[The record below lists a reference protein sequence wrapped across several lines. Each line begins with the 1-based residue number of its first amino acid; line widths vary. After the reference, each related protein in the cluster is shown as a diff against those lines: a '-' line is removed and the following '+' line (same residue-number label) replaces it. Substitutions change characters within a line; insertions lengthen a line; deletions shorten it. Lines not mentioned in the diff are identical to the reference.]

1 MSAFNPGVYKTVLR
15 VREAY
20 AFDVGGF
27 LMRFYSYMM
36 NIGTVTMVTLAGYS
50 FFVAGLVTSTIAL
63 VTFLVSPRVSKLVDE
78 RGQSRV
84 VPVAAAIT
92 LVGLVI
98 MLVTVSVHGPEW
110 VLFVGAFFMGFVPSP
125 QALVRARWTYLIR
138 TGRLGCAA
146 PDLRTMFSY
155 EGVLDDVGFMLSPP
169 ISIALASAI
178 TPIAGLLAGGI
189 AFTVG
194 SCVLTLSRS
203 TEPAPGWSEVG
214 AAASGSVDAAAPN
227 GVASDSATSD
237 AEASAAASVAAL
249 ASEPSA
255 ATSAA
260 FATAPTPSRT
270 KSVLR
275 TSPVVR
281 VLFAM
286 MVFLGGFYGVFDTAT
301 VALAEELG
309 NPNIASF
316 ILIVAS
322 FVSMTMGFVFGM
334 MNLRVPQ
341 HLQLV
346 GCAVLAGCAYGT
358 MCLIDSAVSLF
369 VVSTLAAF
377 TYAPFLIV
385 ANATC
390 ERSVPGERLTE
401 AITWINAGITCG
413 MAVGPTVAGVVIDQA
428 GAIVS
433 FDFGA
438 VLAVSIPVI
447 ALLSFRVLKRNV
459 RSEAYVEVAKVPLS

>member
-110 VLFVGAFFMGFVPSP
+110 VLFAGAFFMGFVPSP

-138 TGRLGCAA
+138 TGRLGSAA

-237 AEASAAASVAAL
+237 AEASD
-249 ASEPSA
+249 

-260 FATAPTPSRT
+260 CAAVPTPSRT

-438 VLAVSIPVI
+438 VLAISIPVI

>member
-92 LVGLVI
+92 LVGLVV
-98 MLVTVSVHGPEW
+98 MLITVSVHGPEW
-110 VLFVGAFFMGFVPSP
+110 VLFAGAFFMGFVPSP

-138 TGRLGCAA
+138 TGRLGSAA

-214 AAASGSVDAAAPN
+214 AAASGSVDAAASN
-227 GVASDSATSD
+227 GVASEAAASD
-237 AEASAAASVAAL
+237 AE
-249 ASEPSA
+249 PSA
-255 ATSAA
+255 VTSAA
-260 FATAPTPSRT
+260 CAAAPTPTRT

-438 VLAVSIPVI
+438 VLAISIPVI
-447 ALLSFRVLKRNV
+447 ALLSLRVLKRNV